1 MDWVYCGFVRPMYG
15 SFIVVEREQE
25 REKPKMEGR
34 GLLEGLFF
42 KLIIFF
48 QKKWERKQERER
60 SKRRERNKRGERQ
73 RHIPW
78 RMESSSSLPER
89 EIKIRERKRE
99 REENERYF
107 L

>member
-48 QKKWERKQERER
+48 KKNEKE
-60 SKRRERNKRGERQ
+60 SRREKEVRGERQ